1 MLDWI
6 KGLIERLFRKEEDQ
20 DPEQEK
26 VIGNAQRDNLPDIPT
41 PELTTIDSE
50 KEKTSAKLWY
60 PCRVIHKD
68 TQDLRMKTRGYYTHG
83 FPMGAVVHFTAGR
96 SRDKLQGGT
105 RNADTAFKQ
114 GIRSIK
120 YACNNTPY
128 CYFLIDAD
136 GNVHQN
142 FPLDRWGY
150 HAGKSSY
157 PGLNDGVSNELVGIE
172 VMCAGKL
179 QYHKDQRCRAWF
191 TDEKKGDKFFEKD
204 EYSFWHKNENI
215 ETGFYHNFTS
225 KQKSSLVDL
234 ILWLDQQS
242 SNFKLQY
249 VVGHDEVS
257 PGRKSDPGGSLGM
270 PMSHFREMLRDIKE
284 AEHKS

>member
-6 KGLIERLFRKEEDQ
+6 AGFFRDLFGKEEDK
-20 DPEQEK
+20 DPEHEQELRK
-26 VIGNAQRDNLPDIPT
+26 ENRDNLPEIPT
-41 PELTTIDSE
+41 TELQSIDSDL
-50 KEKTSAKLWY
+50 EKTSKKLWY
-60 PCRVIHKD
+60 PCRVLDKE
-68 TQDLRMKTRGYYTHG
+68 TKDLRMKTRGYYIDG
-83 FPMGAVVHFTAGR
+83 FPMGAVVHFTGGR
-96 SRDKLQGGT
+96 SRAKALGGV
-105 RNADTAFKQ
+105 RNADTALKQ
-114 GIRSIK
+114 GIREVK
-120 YACNNTPY
+120 YACNSTPY

-157 PGLNDGVSNELVGIE
+157 PGLTDSVSNELVGIE

-191 TDEKKGDKFFEKD
+191 TNEKKGDKFFEKE
-204 EYSFWHKNENI
+204 EYTYWNETENI
-215 ETGFYHNFTS
+215 EAGFYHNFTD
-225 KQKSSLVDL
+225 KQKSALVDL
-234 ILWLDQQS
+234 ILWMDSQS
-242 SNFKLQY
+242 QHFKLNY

-270 PMSHFREMLRDIKE
+270 TMSNFREMLKDIKD
-284 AEHKS
+284 AERKA

>member
-1 MLDWI
+1 MLDWL
-6 KGLIERLFRKEEDQ
+6 KGILEKLFKKEEDK
-20 DPEQEK
+20 DPEHEQD
-26 VIGNAQRDNLPDIPT
+26 INTDNRDNLPDTPT
-41 PELTTIDSE
+41 PQLPQTDSE
-50 KEKTSAKLWY
+50 TEKTSKKLWY
-60 PCRVIHKD
+60 PCRLIHEETK
-68 TQDLRMKTRGYYTHG
+68 DLRMKTRGYYTHG

-96 SRDKLQGGT
+96 SRDRLKGGA
-105 RNADTAFKQ
+105 RNADTNLKQ
-114 GIRSIK
+114 GLRSVK
-120 YACNNTPY
+120 YACNSTPY

-157 PGLNDGVSNELVGIE
+157 AGLNDGVSNELVGIE

-191 TDEKKGDKFFEKD
+191 TDEKKGDRFFEKD
-204 EYSFWHKNENI
+204 EYSYWNENENI
-215 ETGFYHNFTS
+215 ESGFYHNFTD
-225 KQKSSLVDL
+225 KQKSALIDL
-234 ILWLDQQS
+234 ILWMDSQSQQF
-242 SNFKLQY
+242 NLNY

-270 PMSHFREMLRDIKE
+270 TMSNFREMLKDIKN
-284 AEHKS
+284 AERKS